1 VSAITDGGVVVSIGS
16 STMTIPFGSEV
27 TIEGRV
33 AVLSQAP
40 AGLSDRKPRASKES
54 DSAVGAALRAWRV
67 ERARRDGVPAYVVF
81 DDKTLDA
88 IVSAMP
94 STEQQLLQVSG
105 IGPKRV
111 ERYGDEVLALLDAD
125 RAPS

>member
-1 VSAITDGGVVVSIGS
+1 
-16 STMTIPFGSEV
+16 V
-27 TIEGRV
+27 TIEGRA
-33 AVLSQAP
+33 AVLLQATNVT
-40 AGLSDRKPRASKES
+40 DRTPRAANEPES
-54 DSAVGAALRAWRV
+54 GLGAALRAWRA
-67 ERARRDGVPAYVVF
+67 ERARNDGVPAYVVF

-94 STEQQLLQVSG
+94 STEQQLLGVSG

-125 RAPS
+125 RASS